1 MTDPTPMIALAS
13 AVFLIYYLIVAVIL
27 YLLIPRS
34 KYEYSILNSFID
46 SCIIVISVFPSS
58 WLLLKTFSIL

>member
-34 KYEYSILNSFID
+34 KYEYSILNNFID
-46 SCIIVISVFPSS
+46 SCILIISLFPSS
-58 WLLLKTFSIL
+58 WLLLKTFHLL